1 MTSDANV
8 GGGLAVNSSR
18 RAWFSDSTRS
28 SAGRAC
34 LASIRPKAGSVSN
47 SRSGLFTPTI
57 LSDVQQHPGESGGA
71 ADEAAEAGQ
80 GAVSESPRERPGVA
94 GCQQERAAVPRIRQD
109 IHGRRPRVRG
119 AVFEDF
125 AGGGRGGRLPFRRAQ
140 GAVVVG
146 VEAGE

>member
-1 MTSDANV
+1 MTRDANV
-8 GGGLAVNSSR
+8 GVGFAVNSSR
-18 RAWFSDSTRS
+18 RAWFSASTRS

-47 SRSGLFTPTI
+47 SRRGLFTPTI

-94 GCQQERAAVPRIRQD
+94 GCPQERAAVPRIRQD
-109 IHGRRPRVRG
+109 VHGGRPRFGG
-119 AVFEDF
+119 AVLEDF
-125 AGGGRGGRLPFRRAQ
+125 AA
-140 GAVVVG
+140 GAAPG
-146 VEAGE
+146 PP